1 VIPVGADP
9 VSLPRAVGGDAFEAV
24 HRPGYG
30 DLCWVFDLEM
40 GVVVF
45 PMALGELRAEVGTHR
60 GEHLPEKVVILAGEH
75 SRPVLRHEDRV
86 LGHTVPRCPV
96 VLFAGHRSRY

>member
-24 HRPGYG
+24 DRPGHG

-40 GVVVF
+40 GVVVS
-45 PMALGELRAEVGTHR
+45 PWHWASCA
-60 GEHLPEKVVILAGEH
+60 PKWA
-75 SRPVLRHEDRV
+75 
-86 LGHTVPRCPV
+86 HTV
-96 VLFAGHRSRY
+96 ANTSRRKL